1 MRLWKMSVAAATM
14 ACCLASTLS
23 HAAIVITGTRV
34 VYPESSREVN
44 VRLTNVEQSPVLV
57 QAWIDD
63 GNAGASPNEIKV
75 PFVLMPPVFRV
86 EPKKGQTLRVMYTG
100 DDLPKDRESV
110 YWLNVLEIPPKPT
123 EAADQNLLQLAFRT
137 RIKLFFRPSA
147 LEDGNAAQAREQLTW
162 KVVRN
167 DKGVS
172 VLRAENRSPYYISI
186 SQATVKS
193 GDRSVRLD
201 PGMVAP
207 FGSREFVSKQDISR
221 LSAHAEISYKL
232 LNDYGAEVA
241 GTATAE

>member
-1 MRLWKMSVAAATM
+1 MRLWKMCVAVAA

-23 HAAIVITGTRV
+23 QAAVVITGTRV

-44 VRLTNVEQSPVLV
+44 VRLNNVEQSPVLV

-63 GNAGASPNEIKV
+63 GNAGASPDEIKV

-123 EAADQNLLQLAFRT
+123 VEAEQNLLQLAFRT

-147 LEDGNAAQAREQLTW
+147 LEDGNAAQARDQLKW
-162 KVVRN
+162 KIVRN
-167 DKGVS
+167 EKGVS

-186 SQATVKS
+186 SQATAKS
-193 GDRSVRLD
+193 GDKSVQFD
-201 PGMVAP
+201 PGMVPP
-207 FGSREFVSKQDISR
+207 FGSKEFVSKHDIST
-221 LSAHAEISYKL
+221 LSTHAEIAYKL

-241 GTATAE
+241 GSATAE